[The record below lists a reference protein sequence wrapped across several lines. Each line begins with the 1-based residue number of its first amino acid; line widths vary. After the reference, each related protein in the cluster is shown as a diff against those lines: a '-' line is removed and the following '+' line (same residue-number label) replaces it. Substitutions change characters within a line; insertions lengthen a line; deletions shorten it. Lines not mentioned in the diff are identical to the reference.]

1 MALEAM
7 NHIFSEETGQRMAE
21 ALDRQNTLLAGIAV
35 GNAGADYIDASFAA
49 LLDGTNTQTVF
60 EAWWPL
66 SAGDTVTKYQ
76 RLARF
81 FRMLAKAWSKKTYT
95 VRNIHESVSGD
106 DAGTPLDD
114 LADGRSAAPLVT
126 DASAATAD

>member
-76 RLARF
+76 RLA
-81 FRMLAKAWSKKTYT
+81 A
-95 VRNIHESVSGD
+95 
-106 DAGTPLDD
+106 
-114 LADGRSAAPLVT
+114 GRSGRWPKRSPARNGRKRGNSRLVGERPH
-126 DASAATAD
+126 DMVHPRQRQEPDRWHDGDSRH

>member
-49 LLDGTNTQTVF
+49 LLDGTNTHGV
-60 EAWWPL
+60 
-66 SAGDTVTKYQ
+66 
-76 RLARF
+76 
-81 FRMLAKAWSKKTYT
+81 
-95 VRNIHESVSGD
+95 
-106 DAGTPLDD
+106 
-114 LADGRSAAPLVT
+114 
-126 DASAATAD
+126 